1 MGSTEMIK
9 YRKLSL
15 ALVLGLVITVT
26 PASAATKSPTPTPKA
41 GVSKKAVEKK
51 APVKKPPAKKKAP
64 AKKKPPAKKKAPV
77 KKKEAKL
84 SPSPSPKWPPAGFR
98 TDPLGETNL
107 YMKIPTAKEL
117 VGILSAKSGLASQIK
132 ACTKFTC
139 GAVLV
144 ASELGCRWWQVTAD
158 VVGATSPEDR
168 TLKTFGKITT
178 SATKSNP
185 QKVITI
191 LLVTTEPIGTGHVL
205 SNISVD
211 CNQSEP
217 TGPLPNTE
225 YQPVELD

>member
-1 MGSTEMIK
+1 MGSTEVIR

-15 ALVLGLVITVT
+15 ALVIGLVFTVT
-26 PASAATKSPTPTPKA
+26 PASAATKSPTPKPKA
-41 GVSKKAVEKK
+41 SVSKKAVEKKAVEKK

-64 AKKKPPAKKKAPV
+64 VKKKKAPV
-77 KKKEAKL
+77 KKKEARL

-132 ACTKFTC
+132 SCTKFTC

-225 YQPVELD
+225 YQPAELD